1 MNKVDFT
8 NLKDSPLFKGVAATE
23 IEFLSSV
30 FSVHQVTEGK
40 TVFVENM
47 PGEALYLI
55 KQGTITISQMLS
67 ENNEQILVVLGA
79 GDMFGELA
87 IIDGDARATSAR
99 VAEKAIL
106 YGLKRKDF
114 MALASEHPRLGMQ
127 LTLNIARTVSSRMRS
142 AKKDYRT
149 MLTTLIKRQR

>member
-1 MNKVDFT
+1 MGNIHLDDLT
-8 NLKDSPLFKGVAATE
+8 DSPLFKGLAAKE
-23 IEFLSSV
+23 IEFMSRMFTAHTV
-30 FSVHQVTEGK
+30 PEGK

-55 KQGTITISQMLS
+55 KRGTIRISQMLC

-87 IIDGDARATSAR
+87 VFDQDIRMTSAR
-99 VAEKAIL
+99 VAEDALL
-106 YGLKRKDF
+106 YSLKRKDF
-114 MALASEHPRLGMQ
+114 MSLASENPRLGMQ
-127 LTLNIARTVSSRMRS
+127 LTLNIAKAVSAKMRT

-149 MLTTLIKRQR
+149 MLSVLTQRK

>member
-1 MNKVDFT
+1 
-8 NLKDSPLFKGVAATE
+8 
-23 IEFLSSV
+23 
-30 FSVHQVTEGK
+30 
-40 TVFVENM
+40 M